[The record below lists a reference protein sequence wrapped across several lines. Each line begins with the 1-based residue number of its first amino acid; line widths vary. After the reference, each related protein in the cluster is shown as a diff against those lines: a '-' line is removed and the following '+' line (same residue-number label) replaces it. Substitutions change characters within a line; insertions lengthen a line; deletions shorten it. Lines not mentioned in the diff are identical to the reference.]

1 MIRRFA
7 KVAVALAAI
16 VLMLLGLRHVT
27 GWPDRSASARPDAQ
41 PVGLADRTRAPLRPA
56 VTVARAALR
65 DFVEPLFVSGT
76 LVARDEVMVGTP
88 LDGLRVTEL
97 LAEDGDRVEK
107 GQVLA
112 RLDRSQLDALLA
124 QNDAALVRA
133 EAAIAQAKSQIEQ
146 FEAARDQATADL
158 ARARK
163 LDTGVITQAT
173 LDQRVAAARSA
184 DAQLAAA
191 QSALGVAEAD
201 RASRRAERRELMVR
215 IGRTDVVTPVAGL
228 VSRRTA
234 RLGAVAMWAGEAL
247 FRVIADGAI
256 DLDAEVP
263 EDQVARLTV
272 GMRARLRLP
281 GGESAV
287 DGHVR
292 LLSNEVDR
300 TTRLGKV
307 RIALPSGSAARIGSF
322 ASGSIEIARRTAIGV
337 PASALQRSET
347 GASVMLVQDGRVV
360 LRAVEAG
367 VTNRDFTE
375 VRSGLAAGDT
385 VVARAAAFLRD
396 GDEVRSI
403 DLPKAALSK
412 AASR

>member
-1 MIRRFA
+1 
-7 KVAVALAAI
+7 
-16 VLMLLGLRHVT
+16 
-27 GWPDRSASARPDAQ
+27 
-41 PVGLADRTRAPLRPA
+41 
-56 VTVARAALR
+56 
-65 DFVEPLFVSGT
+65 
-76 LVARDEVMVGTP
+76 
-88 LDGLRVTEL
+88 
-97 LAEDGDRVEK
+97 
-107 GQVLA
+107 
-112 RLDRSQLDALLA
+112 
-124 QNDAALVRA
+124 
-133 EAAIAQAKSQIEQ
+133 
-146 FEAARDQATADL
+146 
-158 ARARK
+158 
-163 LDTGVITQAT
+163 
-173 LDQRVAAARSA
+173 
-184 DAQLAAA
+184 
-191 QSALGVAEAD
+191 
-201 RASRRAERRELMVR
+201 MVR

-263 EDQVARLTV
+263 EDQIARLTL

-281 GGESAV
+281 GGEPAV
-287 DGHVR
+287 EGHVR
-292 LLSNEVDR
+292 LIANEVDR

-307 RIALPSGSAARIGSF
+307 RIALPAASAARIGSF

-347 GASVMLVQDGRVV
+347 GASVMLVRDGRVA
-360 LRAVEAG
+360 LRTVETG
-367 VTNRDFTE
+367 VTNRDVTE

-403 DLPKAALSK
+403 DLAKSALSQ